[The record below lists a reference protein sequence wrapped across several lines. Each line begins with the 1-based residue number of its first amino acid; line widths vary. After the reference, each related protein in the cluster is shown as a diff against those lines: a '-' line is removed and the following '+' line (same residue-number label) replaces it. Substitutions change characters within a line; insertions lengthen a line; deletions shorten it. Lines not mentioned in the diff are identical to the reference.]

1 VNGKIRWLRSIV
13 VRVGRRGSYLLFLA
27 FLDLIYGWS
36 LISIA
41 NPLLHH
47 IDLGF
52 SPVIWGIIWVVVGV
66 VCLIEAFAILD
77 RLAFTMAVL
86 LKFLWGTTMLLS
98 WALTTTNPL
107 GWISGSVFLAFSA
120 ATAVISF
127 WPEQRRFKIED
138 R

>member
-1 VNGKIRWLRSIV
+1 VITRWLRSLV

-27 FLDLIYGWS
+27 LLDLVYGWS

-41 NPLLHH
+41 NPLLNH
-47 IDLGF
+47 IDLGL
-52 SPVIWGIIWVVVGV
+52 SPLTWGIMWAVTGL
-66 VCLIEAFAILD
+66 VCLIEAFATLD

-86 LKFLWGTTMLLS
+86 LKFLWGTTMILS
-98 WALTTTNPL
+98 WWLTATNPY
-107 GWISGSVFLAFSA
+107 GWIGGTVFLAFAA